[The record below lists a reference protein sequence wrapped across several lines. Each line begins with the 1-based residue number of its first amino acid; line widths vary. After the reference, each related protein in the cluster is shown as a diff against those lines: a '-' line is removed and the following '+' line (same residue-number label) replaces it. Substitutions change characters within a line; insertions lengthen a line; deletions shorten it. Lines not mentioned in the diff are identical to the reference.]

1 MPVTLK
7 LVSWSSHQQPTVV
20 SAPVEAENMTAPA
33 VKEALWL
40 TKLLHE
46 LQLPAG
52 SIDILCDNQL
62 ALKLL
67 KNLAASDCSKHIDMH
82 YPLA

>member
-7 LVSWSSHQQPTVV
+7 LVSWSSHQQPTVASV
-20 SAPVEAENMTAPA
+20 PVEAENMAAPA

-52 SIDILCDNQL
+52 SIDILCDNEV

-67 KNLAASDCSKHIDMH
+67 KNPAASDWSKHIDMH